1 MANEHSIDLHLL
13 SSQQGAQ
20 SGAPQARGGVDS
32 STDKFAEALKHEQ
45 QNYNKNDTN
54 QLDRGNK
61 SIHGQAGEV
70 PATVLIQPA
79 PQTIKVP
86 ATGPSPPADLTGLV
100 NLLSESSGV
109 NGQVLPEG
117 GKTLPAGMNPAA
129 MTGSLMSDK
138 FTTAAASITTRS
150 AADAAV
156 TANPVIVA
164 EPGKTHSEASLTD
177 QSLSDRLVAGH
188 SRLSP
193 AGLVNVQGTRTEP
206 MTNASLMN
214 SSASASVVGLA
225 SALIQDK
232 VALATNFNSGN
243 AISEK
248 PLTSLVP
255 AQPVAESLHQLV
267 SRLRLADSRT
277 SQSEGPRTASA
288 TLVQEGQWLASGDAG
303 RQLFA
308 AQLASSQLAGKADGA
323 VMQVETKLASG
334 SQSMLSP
341 YSLPGSALSAGVGK
355 ESPTVQFQAAMGT
368 QFGQPAWETEL
379 GQHARMMVRENLTL
393 AEIQLKPARLGT
405 IEILVTQ
412 EKDQTSLM
420 FFAKNPVVREALEAG
435 LLRLQK
441 SFSED
446 GLNLEQSQ
454 VSDQSLSE
462 HREQQRQTSGQ
473 QESVELAG
481 SKMGQI
487 AEDTGSERP
496 LVVAPEGMLDTWA

>member
-1 MANEHSIDLHLL
+1 MANEHSIDLALL

-20 SGAPQARGGVDS
+20 SGVQQARGGADS
-32 STDKFAEALKHEQ
+32 STDKFAEALKYEQ
-45 QNYNKNDTN
+45 KNYNKNDTN
-54 QLDRGNK
+54 QLDRDFK
-61 SIHGQAGEV
+61 SIYGQAGEV
-70 PATVLIQPA
+70 PATVLVQPA
-79 PQTIKVP
+79 PETIKVP
-86 ATGPSPPADLTGLV
+86 ATGPSPPADLTALV
-100 NLLSESSGV
+100 NLLSESSGA

-129 MTGSLMSDK
+129 MAGSLMSDK
-138 FTTAAASITTRS
+138 FTTAVASITTRS

-156 TANPVIVA
+156 TANPVKVA
-164 EPGKTHSEASLTD
+164 EAGKAHSEASLRD

-193 AGLVNVQGTRTEP
+193 AGLVNLPGIRTEP

-214 SSASASVVGLA
+214 SSASASAVGLA

-232 VALATNFNSGN
+232 VTLANNLNSGH
-243 AISEK
+243 AFSEK
-248 PLTSLVP
+248 PMTSLVP

-277 SQSEGPRTASA
+277 SQAEGPRVASA
-288 TLVQEGQWLASGDAG
+288 TLV

-308 AQLASSQLAGKADGA
+308 AQLASSPLAGKADSA
-323 VMQVETKLASG
+323 VMQVETKLATG

-355 ESPTVQFQAAMGT
+355 ESATVQFQATMGT

-379 GQHARMMVRENLTL
+379 GQHTRMMVRENLRL
-393 AEIQLKPARLGT
+393 AEIELKPARLGT

-462 HREQQRQTSGQ
+462 HREQQRQASDQ
-473 QESVELAG
+473 QESVELAS
-481 SKMGQI
+481 SKLGQV
-487 AEDTGSERP
+487 ADATGSERP
-496 LVVAPEGMLDTWA
+496 LVMAPEGMLDTWAL